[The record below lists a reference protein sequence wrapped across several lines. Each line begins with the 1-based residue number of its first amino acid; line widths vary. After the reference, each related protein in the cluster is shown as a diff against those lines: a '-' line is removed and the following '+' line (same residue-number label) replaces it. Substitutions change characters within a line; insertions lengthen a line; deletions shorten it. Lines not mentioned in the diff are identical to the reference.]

1 MRAASTIARSLRAR
15 ASAHR
20 SALAMQTRAA
30 SSLLRMPAMSPTMTE
45 GGIAAW
51 KKNEGESFE
60 AGDVILEVE
69 TDKATIDVEAQD
81 DGVMG
86 KIVFKAGSKNVPIGE
101 VIAVLAEEGDD
112 LSKLEVPSDL
122 SPHQDAVPSVDAQE
136 APKEAPKEV
145 KQAAPESSG
154 VKAHRQIDHSKPMLP
169 SVALLL
175 QESSLSDEQVAEIKG
190 TGLHGILTKGDIL
203 AAEGKI
209 KSPYGSAAVLLNNPM
224 GASGKRANDPKT
236 PPKAAGSAAAPAPE
250 RPLTGTE
257 LRRLIVAGLSKATA
271 PTTPAPKFPTAAV
284 SDAEFDDLL
293 SDYAK
298 LLPASAPRPAAAAP
312 KAAAKDELDGLA

>member
-1 MRAASTIARSLRAR
+1 MRAASTLAQSLRVR
-15 ASAHR
+15 AASHR
-20 SALAMQTRAA
+20 NVLAMQTRAA
-30 SSLLRMPAMSPTMTE
+30 SSLLRMPAMSPTMTD

-81 DGVMG
+81 DGVLG
-86 KIVFKAGSKNVPIGE
+86 KIVFKAGSKNVPVGE

-122 SPHQDAVPSVDAQE
+122 SPKHEAIPTVDSQE
-136 APKEAPKEV
+136 PPKQAPKDTKTA
-145 KQAAPESSG
+145 AAPD
-154 VKAHRQIDHSKPMLP
+154 KAHRQIDHSKPMLP
-169 SVALLL
+169 SVAIML
-175 QESSLSDEQVAEIKG
+175 QQSNLSDEQIAEIKG
-190 TGLHGILTKGDIL
+190 TGLHGMLTRGDIL

-209 KSPYGSAAVLLNNPM
+209 KSAYGSAASLLSNPM

-236 PPKAAGSAAAPAPE
+236 PPTAAAAAPERAP
-250 RPLTGTE
+250 TGAE
-257 LRRLIVAGLSKATA
+257 LRRMIVAGLSKATA
-271 PTTPAPKFPTAAV
+271 AVAPAPKFPTATV

-293 SDYAK
+293 SDYSK
-298 LLPASAPRPAAAAP
+298 LLSELAPRPAPAASKSAP
-312 KAAAKDELDGLA
+312 KDELDGLA